1 MYFDVLSFWY
11 AFPWK
16 LVAPCSRVLWRD
28 HINPRILEVFGEKPQ
43 LVKLTMESSHLCG
56 FIKNWRTLSRVLA
69 FSPRVL
75 WYEVPNHQFKC
86 CEVGL
91 DEFLVGFDE
100 LL

>member
-1 MYFDVLSFWY
+1 
-11 AFPWK
+11 
-16 LVAPCSRVLWRD
+16 
-28 HINPRILEVFGEKPQ
+28 
-43 LVKLTMESSHLCG
+43 MESSYLCG
-56 FIKNWRTLSRVLA
+56 FIKNWRTLGRVLA

-91 DEFLVGFDE
+91 DEFYVGFDE